1 MARKFANH
9 KYEVDELINEVWLIG
24 RVPKLSNIRFAY
36 RRTYFDI
43 IEYIRTQEGRKKL
56 WYSQVPDS
64 KYRTH
69 FKSMNADLEF
79 HKNDTGDHN
88 TYEIFMGVDDSSF
101 AQVDFKEELNLLMEG
116 FIREQKL
123 IVKLKLEGFNQTE
136 IGLVIG
142 VSESRI
148 SQIMIDIGIQ
158 LLEKI
163 KSKGINY
170 NERDNKW
177 QRKRRA

>member
-1 MARKFANH
+1 
-9 KYEVDELINEVWLIG
+9 
-24 RVPKLSNIRFAY
+24 
-36 RRTYFDI
+36 
-43 IEYIRTQEGRKKL
+43 
-56 WYSQVPDS
+56 
-64 KYRTH
+64 
-69 FKSMNADLEF
+69 
-79 HKNDTGDHN
+79 
-88 TYEIFMGVDDSSF
+88 
-101 AQVDFKEELNLLMEG
+101 
-116 FIREQKL
+116 
-123 IVKLKLEGFNQTE
+123 LKLEGFNQTE